1 MLLSGLQFPSPMQKI
16 ACLVIGVMLLC
27 VGCSHV
33 ENVSVVELEEYSN
46 NVWSDEKPQN
56 EFVFNLYRTVVKNQ
70 SGENLAISPYGVQQ
84 LLDLARHGAAG
95 ETKTE
100 IERVLGYTQS
110 VKWEPLADETL
121 TTATALWTQQG
132 YPILPGFLQMAR
144 ENFGS
149 SIEQTD
155 FANVPAAI
163 RQINTWC
170 AEKTKGRIP
179 TIANDLNP
187 QIRLVLAN
195 AIHFAADWQVSFK
208 GHMTQDADFTLQDGT
223 KVKTK
228 IMGMFGERWKYSE
241 HGDTLSLELPYKV
254 DGYAM
259 VLLLPKEPATF
270 ATWES
275 EMTIQKLNL
284 IRRSM
289 EVNLVDVRMP
299 KFTMESNMSLNDILK
314 QLGMPTAFDIFK
326 ADFSKMNG
334 GVEPLWVDSVLQK
347 TFVKV
352 DELGTEAAAVTM
364 MPMPGGMVG
373 PPEHPKQFY
382 ADRPFLYAIMKG
394 DTILFLGRFVKPDPN
409 AVFPPPE
416 RVVPVM
422 PTGSAG
428 EMPAGANRW

>member
-1 MLLSGLQFPSPMQKI
+1 MQKI
-16 ACLVIGVMLLC
+16 ACLAVLVFLTISAALFA
-27 VGCSHV
+27 
-33 ENVSVVELEEYSN
+33 
-46 NVWSDEKPQN
+46 DEKPQN
-56 EFVFNLYRTVVKNQ
+56 EFVFNLYRTVVKSQ
-70 SGENLAISPYGVQQ
+70 SGENLSVSPYGVQQ

-95 ETKTE
+95 DTKTE

-132 YPILPGFLQMAR
+132 YPILPEFLQMAR

-163 RQINTWC
+163 RQINAWC

-179 TIANDLNP
+179 TIFNDLNP
-187 QIRLVLAN
+187 QTRLVLAN
-195 AIHFAADWQVSFK
+195 AIHFAADWKVPFK

-228 IMGMFGERWKYSE
+228 IMGLFGERWKYSE

-259 VLLLPKEPATF
+259 VLLLPQEPTPF
-270 ATWES
+270 ATWEA
-275 EMTIQKLNL
+275 EMTFQKLNL

-289 EVNLVDVRMP
+289 EMNLVNVRMP
-299 KFTMESNMSLNDILK
+299 KFTMESNMTLNEILK
-314 QLGMPTAFDIFK
+314 QLGMPTAFDNVK
-326 ADFSKMNG
+326 ADFSKING
-334 GVEPLWVDSVLQK
+334 GVESLWVDSVLQK

-352 DELGTEAAAVTM
+352 DELGTEAAAITAM
-364 MPMPGGMVG
+364 AMAGMVG

-409 AVFPPPE
+409 AVFSPPE

-428 EMPAGANRW
+428 EMPAGENRW